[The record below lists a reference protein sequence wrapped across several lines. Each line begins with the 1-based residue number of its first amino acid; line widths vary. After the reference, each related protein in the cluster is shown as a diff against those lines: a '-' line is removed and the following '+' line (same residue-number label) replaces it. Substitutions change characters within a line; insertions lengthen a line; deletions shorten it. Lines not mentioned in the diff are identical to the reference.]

1 MGLFGKRKATA
12 EDFAALQREVGTL
25 RARLD
30 QAAQERESLARQVA
44 LVRADTGALAE
55 SAADRVAVDGRFLE
69 IERRFECIAP
79 LMRRV
84 EEMRAQ
90 LPELHGG
97 LDDVRDRLDAL
108 PDPHERFSALHRRID
123 LLPDHTDS
131 LHELQTRLD
140 KLPEHDPALDAHA
153 ARLDEIGSQ
162 LGAIDGEL
170 AELATASAAHDELA
184 ASLAALDR
192 RMVAAARGIDARLDR
207 LASDLDSLAAAPP
220 PAPVVTAEQ
229 LDELRIGQA
238 RLANE
243 QTRFQ
248 IAVREDVAVL
258 AEQLSRSANR

>member
-1 MGLFGKRKATA
+1 MGLFGKGKASLA
-12 EDFAALQREVGTL
+12 ELVALQGDVCAL

-30 QAAQERESLARQVA
+30 QAELARESLARQLA
-44 LVRADTGALAE
+44 AARADARGF
-55 SAADRVAVDGRFLE
+55 ADQAAVDGRFEE
-69 IERRFECIAP
+69 IERRFGCITP
-79 LMRRV
+79 LARRI

-90 LPELHGG
+90 LSELRGA
-97 LDDVRDRLDAL
+97 LDETRERVDAL
-108 PDPHERFSALHRRID
+108 PDPHERFGALHRRID

-131 LHELQTRLD
+131 LNELQARLD
-140 KLPEHDPALDAHA
+140 KLPEHGPALDAQA

-170 AELATASAAHDELA
+170 ARLATESTAHGELA

-192 RMVAAARGIDARLDR
+192 RMVAAARGIDERLTG
-207 LASDLDSLAAAPP
+207 LAGDLDALAVSS
-220 PAPVVTAEQ
+220 PAVVVTPEQ
-229 LDELRIGQA
+229 VDELRAGQI

-258 AEQLSRSANR
+258 AEQLGRNANR